1 MRVLKKYENFRDFD
15 IDFTMAKIK
24 HHFPEY
30 DVKNKVDDEIEN
42 WVDDENLKEI
52 SRGGYEYET
61 KREWYDEH
69 GSGEAEEVVA
79 DQLVEW
85 FEDEFSQE
93 LTEEQKE
100 QLSQRLL
107 QTYDSLQY

>member
-1 MRVLKKYENFRDFD
+1 MRVLKKYENFMEFD

-24 HHFPEY
+24 HNFSEY
-30 DVKNKVDDEIEN
+30 DVKNKVGGEIEN

-52 SRGGYEYET
+52 SKNGYEYET

-69 GSGEAEEVVA
+69 GAGEAEEVVV
-79 DQLVEW
+79 DQLIEW
-85 FEDEFSQE
+85 FEDEFSQK
-93 LTEEQKE
+93 LTEKQKE